1 MTKQLLDKVA
11 LVTGGGSGIGRAT
24 AVLFAQ
30 EGAHVAVV
38 DLNLETAEETAQM
51 IIDEGGQ
58 AFAFQADV
66 SRAVDVQA
74 MVGEVVARYGRLDC
88 AFNNAGIEGGTVRTM
103 EVEEADFDRIMAVN
117 LKGVWLCMK
126 YELEQMVAQ
135 SGGAIVNTASAAGL
149 VGTHSMPVY
158 AASKHGVVGLTRS
171 AAVEYGRKN
180 IRINA
185 VCPAVIDTPMVQR
198 GFETFPQFVET
209 SIRVNPMRR
218 LGQADEVARAV
229 LWLCS
234 DAASFTNGMTLTVDG
249 GFTAQ

>member
-1 MTKQLLDKVA
+1 MAQLSDKVT

-30 EGAHVAVV
+30 EGAQVAVADV
-38 DLNLETAEETAQM
+38 NLDTAEDTVQM
-51 IIDEGGQ
+51 ITDNGGQ

-66 SRAVDVQA
+66 SRAADVQA

-88 AFNNAGIEGGTVRTM
+88 AFNNAGIEGLPTRTM
-103 EVEEADFDRIMAVN
+103 DVSEDDFDRIIAVN
-117 LKGVWLCMK
+117 LKGVWLCLK

-135 SGGAIVNTASAAGL
+135 GGGAIVNTASVAGL
-149 VGTHSMPVY
+149 TGAHSMPAY
-158 AASKHGVVGLTRS
+158 AASKHGVVGLTRT

-185 VCPAVIDTPMVQR
+185 VCPAVIETPMVTR
-198 GFETFPQFVET
+198 GFETLPQFLEAT
-209 SIRVNPMRR
+209 IHINPMRR

-234 DAASFTNGMTLTVDG
+234 DAASFTNGLALTVDG

>member
-1 MTKQLLDKVA
+1 MTQLSDKVT
-11 LVTGGGSGIGRAT
+11 LITGGGSGIGRAT

-30 EGAHVAVV
+30 EGAHVAVA
-38 DLNLETAEETAQM
+38 DLNLDTAEETVELIAAG
-51 IIDEGGQ
+51 GGQ

-66 SRAVDVQA
+66 SRAADVQA

-88 AFNNAGIEGGTVRTM
+88 AFNNAGIEGLPTRTM
-103 EVEEADFDRIMAVN
+103 DVTEADFDRIIAVN
-117 LKGVWLCMK
+117 LKGVWLCLK

-135 SGGAIVNTASAAGL
+135 GGGAIVNTASVAGL
-149 VGTHSMPVY
+149 TGAHSMPAY

-185 VCPAVIDTPMVQR
+185 VCPSVIDTPMVHR
-198 GFETFPQFVET
+198 GFETFPQFVEAT
-209 SIRVNPMRR
+209 IRINPMRR
-218 LGQADEVARAV
+218 LGQAEEVARAV

-234 DAASFTNGMTLTVDG
+234 DAASFTNGAALTVDG

>member
-1 MTKQLLDKVA
+1 MSQLENKVT

-30 EGAHVAVV
+30 EGAQVAVA
-38 DLNLETAEETAQM
+38 DINLDTAEETVEL
-51 IIDEGGQ
+51 IIAGGGQ

-66 SRAVDVQA
+66 SRADDVQA

-88 AFNNAGIEGGTVRTM
+88 AFNNAGIEGLPTRTM
-103 EVEEADFDRIMAVN
+103 DVSEDDFDRIIAVN

-135 SGGAIVNTASAAGL
+135 GSGAIVNTASVAGL
-149 VGTHSMPVY
+149 TGAHSMPAY
-158 AASKHGVVGLTRS
+158 AASKHGVVGLTRT

-185 VCPAVIDTPMVQR
+185 VCPSVIETPMVAR
-198 GFETFPQFVET
+198 GFEAFPQFIEAT
-209 SIRVNPMRR
+209 IRINPMRR

-234 DAASFTNGMTLTVDG
+234 DAASFTNGATLTVDG

>member
-1 MTKQLLDKVA
+1 MTQLQNKVA
-11 LVTGGGSGIGRAT
+11 LITGGGSGIGRAT

-30 EGAHVAVV
+30 EGAKVAVADV
-38 DLNLETAEETAQM
+38 NADGGLATIQM
-51 IIDEGGQ
+51 ITEAGGE
-58 AFAFQADV
+58 AFFVQADV

-74 MVGEVVARYGRLDC
+74 MVGEVVAVYGRLDC
-88 AFNNAGIEGGTVRTM
+88 AFNNAGIEGLPTRTM
-103 EVEEADFDRIMAVN
+103 DVTEDDFDRIIAVN
-117 LKGVWLCMK
+117 LKGVWLCLK

-135 SGGAIVNTASAAGL
+135 GGGAIVNTASVAGL
-149 VGTHSMPVY
+149 TGAHSMPAY
-158 AASKHGVVGLTRS
+158 AASKHGVVGLTRT

-185 VCPAVIDTPMVQR
+185 VCPAVIETPMVSR
-198 GFETFPQFVET
+198 GFEAFPQFLDATVR
-209 SIRVNPMRR
+209 INPMRR

-234 DAASFTNGMTLTVDG
+234 DAASFTNGAALTVDG